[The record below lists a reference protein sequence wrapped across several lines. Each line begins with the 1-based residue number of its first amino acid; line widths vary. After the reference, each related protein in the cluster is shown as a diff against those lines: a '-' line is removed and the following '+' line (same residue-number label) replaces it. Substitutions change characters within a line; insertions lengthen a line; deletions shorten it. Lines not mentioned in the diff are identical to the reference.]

1 MGSRIT
7 RAAPHLS
14 AQAVWER
21 MQKEERRWCRRRW
34 EIIYQALTAP
44 RKAEE
49 IARTVGVSLATV
61 RQVISSYKR
70 TGVTAIET
78 VGKGGRRRE
87 YLTLE
92 QERTFL
98 QPFQVRAVQGEQ
110 VRVAEIKLAYEE
122 EIKQAVA
129 PSTIYRLL
137 QRHGWQ
143 RHGVSSRPVASPP
156 NAPSQKERGAV
167 QKQTLSP
174 TRNRERAVQ
183 HSQSYPSDLTDA
195 QWARLSPLI
204 PAAKPGGRPRS
215 VDMREVLNAIF
226 YVDRTGCQ
234 WRALP
239 HDFPPWSTVWSYF
252 RTFRDEGTWER
263 IHTTLREQVRVK
275 RGREPTPSAAII
287 DSQSVK
293 TSQKG
298 GARGYDGGK
307 KVKGRKRHLLVDT
320 MGWILH
326 VLVHEA
332 DVQDHA
338 GGIRLLEPLK
348 NGFARLKLIWADSAY
363 NKGGF
368 VAWVKATLGWNVEV
382 VEHPWTRLRGVW
394 TPQNVPVDW
403 EQIRPRGFRVLK
415 WRWIVERTF
424 AWLSTWRR
432 LSKDYE
438 LLPSSEQAWI
448 YLAQIHLML
457 RRLACATQAATE
469 QTRLAR
475 AA

>member
-1 MGSRIT
+1 
-7 RAAPHLS
+7 
-14 AQAVWER
+14 
-21 MQKEERRWCRRRW
+21 MQREQRPWCRRRW

-44 RKAEE
+44 RKAED
-49 IARTVGVSLATV
+49 IAKTVGVSLATV
-61 RQVISSYKR
+61 RQVISTYKR
-70 TGVTAIET
+70 RGVAAIET
-78 VGKGGRRRE
+78 PGKGGRRRE

-92 QERTFL
+92 QERAFL
-98 QPFQVRAVQGEQ
+98 QPFRVRAVQGEQ
-110 VRVAEIKLAYEE
+110 VKVAEIKLAYEE
-122 EIKQAVA
+122 EVEQAVA
-129 PSTIYRLL
+129 PTTIYRLL
-137 QRHGWQ
+137 RRHGW
-143 RHGVSSRPVASPP
+143 RLHGARSRPALVPENSR
-156 NAPSQKERGAV
+156 SQKEKVAM
-167 QKQTLSP
+167 QKQAFSP

-183 HSQSYPSDLTDA
+183 RSQSYPSDLTDE
-195 QWARLSPLI
+195 QWAILEPLI

-215 VDMREVLNAIF
+215 VDMREVINAIF

-239 HDFPPWSTVWSYF
+239 HDFPPWSTVWTYF
-252 RTFRDEGTWER
+252 RTWRNDGTWEH
-263 IHTTLREQVRVK
+263 IHTALREQVRVK

-320 MGWILH
+320 MGLILR

-332 DVQDHA
+332 DIQDHT
-338 GGIRLLEPLK
+338 GGKLLLEPLK
-348 NGFARLKLIWADSAY
+348 GFFERLKLIWADSAY

-368 VAWVKATLGWNVEV
+368 VAWVKAKLGWNVEV
-382 VEHPWTRLRGVW
+382 VEHPWTSLRAVW
-394 TPQNVPVDW
+394 TPQDTQVDW
-403 EQIRPRGFRVLK
+403 KQIRPRGFRVLK

-438 LLPSSEQAWI
+438 VLPSSEQAWI
-448 YLAQIHLML
+448 YLAQIHLMV
-457 RRLACATQAATE
+457 RRLASAAQTATE
-469 QTRLAR
+469 QTQLAR